1 MGGPQGVA
9 LLTVDHSAAMRLSLV
24 SRGPLC
30 EETAETTRMIGA
42 ADREMDCS
50 ATSPKPGLHHGEDVE
65 CRVRRALIDSAT

>member
-1 MGGPQGVA
+1 M
-9 LLTVDHSAAMRLSLV
+9 
-24 SRGPLC
+24 
-30 EETAETTRMIGA
+30 TRMIGA